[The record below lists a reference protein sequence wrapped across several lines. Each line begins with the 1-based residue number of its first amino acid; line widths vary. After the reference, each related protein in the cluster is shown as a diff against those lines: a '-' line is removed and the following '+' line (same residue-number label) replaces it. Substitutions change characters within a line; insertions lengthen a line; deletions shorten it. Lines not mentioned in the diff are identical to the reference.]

1 MFKISDLLSSPR
13 ITINT
18 GTADI
23 EVAAVS
29 TDSRKVDPGSLFVAI
44 KGEKFDGHDFI
55 HQVIASGVNSILVD
69 NERADEFLDCG
80 VTVLSASD
88 TVKAYGE
95 IGRICRKIRKFKVIS
110 LTGSNG
116 KTSTK
121 EILYSLF
128 SSRYRTYATGSNNNN
143 HIGVPLT
150 ILSAPADTQF
160 LILEIGTN
168 HFGEIEYSSKVASP
182 DYGIILNIGDSH
194 LEYLINRQGVRKEKE
209 ALLRATEANDG
220 TVFINLDD
228 PLLAPLAS
236 RYGRVKTFSFSA
248 EADYRGKIMGFTND
262 VKTILNIS
270 SPAGKFDVIVPLPGE
285 NNAKNMLAAIAVAM
299 ECGVTPQEIVSAA
312 GKILPA
318 KGRLNRIETGE
329 FSVVDDTYNA
339 NPDSMKAAFEYLGKD
354 KTRSRKIAVLGDMFE
369 LGENAVEMHVSLAK
383 YLKQNSFE
391 KVFLTGSNMK
401 HLADKLSSLKIN
413 NAHFDE
419 KIRLADSL
427 LYEELTD
434 SIVLV
439 KGSRG
444 MKMEEIV
451 KVLIE
456 RGNR

>member
-1 MFKISDLLSSPR
+1 MLKISDLLSSHL

-18 GTADI
+18 GSADT
-23 EVAAVS
+23 VLSSVS
-29 TDSRKVDPGSLFVAI
+29 TDSRKADPGSLFVAI
-44 KGEKFDGHDFI
+44 KGEKYDGHDFI
-55 HQVIASGVNSILVD
+55 PAVIKAGVKAILV
-69 NERADEFLDCG
+69 NTERTDEFLDAG
-80 VTVLSASD
+80 ITVLSAPD
-88 TVKAYGE
+88 TIKAYGE
-95 IGRICRKIRKFKVIS
+95 IGRIYRKHKKFRVVS

-128 SSRYRTYATGSNNNN
+128 SSKYKTYATGANNNN

-150 ILSAPADTQF
+150 ILSAPADTQY

-168 HFGEIEYSSKVASP
+168 HFGEIEYSAGIAVP
-182 DYGIILNIGDSH
+182 DYGVILNIGDSH

-209 ALLRATEANDG
+209 ALLKATEANYG
-220 TVFINLDD
+220 TVFINQDD
-228 PLLAPLAS
+228 PLLAPLSAKYS
-236 RYGRVKTFSFSA
+236 RVKTFSFTTD
-248 EADYRGKIMGFTND
+248 ADYKGNIMGFTND

-285 NNAKNMLAAIAVAM
+285 NNAKNMLAAIAIAM
-299 ECGVTPQEIVSAA
+299 ECGLTPQEIIAA
-312 GKILPA
+312 AASIKPA
-318 KGRLNRIETGE
+318 KGRLNRIEAGE

-339 NPDSMKAAFEYLGKD
+339 NPDSMKAAFDYLGKD
-354 KTRSRKIAVLGDMFE
+354 KTRSRRIAVLGDMFE
-369 LGENAVEMHVSLAK
+369 LGENAVEMHISLAK
-383 YLKQNSFE
+383 HLKQNGFE
-391 KVFLTGSNMK
+391 KVFLTGENMK
-401 HLADKLSSLKIN
+401 HLAEKLSPLKISN
-413 NAHFDE
+413 EHFEE
-419 KIRLADSL
+419 KGKLAESL
-427 LYEELTD
+427 MNEELSD